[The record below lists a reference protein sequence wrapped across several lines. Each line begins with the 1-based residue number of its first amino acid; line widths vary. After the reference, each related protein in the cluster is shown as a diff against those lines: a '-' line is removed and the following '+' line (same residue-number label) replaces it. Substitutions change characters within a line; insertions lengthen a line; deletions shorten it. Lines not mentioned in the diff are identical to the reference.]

1 MKSLFLSLSILSLLT
16 IAACNRDDTPA
27 PVEQEL
33 ITTIRLIVKDS
44 AGTAR
49 TFDYRVQNG
58 FGSTSPGSI
67 RVDSV
72 VLPASPAHFN
82 VEVRVLNES
91 AQPAEDITDE
101 IIAERDD
108 HLFIVHA
115 TAEAGS
121 SPIAFGSGST
131 DNAGRPFNQTL
142 KLGEP
147 GRRNRCRGSVPVP
160 NHTLVGYAGGTQL
173 KRGLSPR
180 KASLLFRPLCTFILT
195 PNDSETNDGYARRE
209 GGTFFPSHRPGV
221 RGQQR

>member
-142 KLGEP
+142 KLNAPSASSGQIIVTLRHEPTDKNSSVSPGGETDAEAVFP
-147 GRRNRCRGSVPVP
+147 YR
-160 NHTLVGYAGGTQL
+160 
-173 KRGLSPR
+173 
-180 KASLLFRPLCTFILT
+180 IT
-195 PNDSETNDGYARRE
+195 P
-209 GGTFFPSHRPGV
+209 
-221 RGQQR
+221 